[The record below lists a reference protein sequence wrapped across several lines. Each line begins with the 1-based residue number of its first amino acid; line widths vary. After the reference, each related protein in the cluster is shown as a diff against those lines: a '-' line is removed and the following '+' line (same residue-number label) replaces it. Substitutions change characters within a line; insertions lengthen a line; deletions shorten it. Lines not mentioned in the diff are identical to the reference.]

1 MPLNDPITS
10 PKIQPTAPPLIGSLE
25 VDDPVLY
32 EEIARPW
39 DFCVTPL
46 TAGPFVHRK
55 KFLLTPAF
63 ALYQDS
69 FECPSR
75 VFGMTPPGLLGFAV
89 PIRLGRRSTFW
100 NDSLHEQGLPAS
112 PPGALEANI
121 DAGQVHLICLISLEF
136 IHRALA
142 PEVASALLSAAAT
155 RVLPASG
162 AKIDGLKRMLL
173 CTLRQAHR
181 RPMMLEHPAV
191 LRALEADL
199 LARLLKTVELPGLS
213 ADHRP
218 PPIKRQRGLDRALEF
233 LRDADLSVLTV
244 PGLCGESGVSQRTLE
259 YAFLDTYGMTPLAFL
274 RRWRFHAVR
283 RQLTLAPAGGLTIT
297 QAAYGQGFYQLGRFT
312 AEYRQLFGERP
323 LETLRRSP
331 RVRSG

>member
-1 MPLNDPITS
+1 MPLDDPITS
-10 PKIQPTAPPLIGSLE
+10 PTIQPTAPPLVGSLE

-121 DAGQVHLICLISLEF
+121 DVGQIHLICLISLDF
-136 IHRALA
+136 IHRTLV
-142 PEVASALLSAAAT
+142 PEVTSALLSAAAT

-162 AKIDGLKRMLL
+162 AKIEGLKRMLL
-173 CTLRQAHR
+173 CTLRQARR

-191 LRALEADL
+191 MRALEADL
-199 LARLLKTVELPGLS
+199 LARLLETVELPGLS
-213 ADHRP
+213 ADRRP
-218 PPIKRQRGLDRALEF
+218 SPIRRQRGLDRALEF

-274 RRWRFHAVR
+274 RRRRFHAVR
-283 RQLTLAPAGGLTIT
+283 RQLTLAPVGGLTIT
-297 QAAYGQGFYQLGRFT
+297 QAAYSQGFYQLGRFT

-323 LETLRRSP
+323 LETLQRSP
-331 RVRSG
+331 RLRSG